1 MTNLLFTRRLNE
13 AITIAPSTG
22 TDGHGFHGHGTAVS
36 LKSLLIDKQTMIR
49 NSKGNEV
56 VSSSR
61 VYIDNAWDNPDV
73 TDKITLL
80 DNIVPTIIKI
90 SKVKNHRN
98 VINHYVAFLDPS
110 RSA

>member
-1 MTNLLFTRRLNE
+1 MTNLLFKRRLNE

-22 TDGHGFHGHGTAVS
+22 TDGHGYHGHETAVP
-36 LKSLLIDKQTMIR
+36 LKSLLIDKSRLIQTPEG
-49 NSKGNEV
+49 KEV

-61 VYIDNAWDNPDV
+61 VYVEKKWNDPKV
-73 TDKITLL
+73 TDKITLEDGSTPL
-80 DNIVPTIIKI
+80 IVQIN
-90 SKVKNHRN
+90 KVKNHRN